1 MELRCLGFHEVPSSP
16 PRLTHTLILKIQAL
30 TPFECKY
37 QIVSTTPL
45 IFIDVGE
52 DLIMV
57 SDVDT
62 PSNPLIVPIE
72 EEKLEETSFDVNVS
86 QWSNKKKLSRKMVC
100 TQVNCLAWDCR
111 LFLNLHALTIYLK
124 FVHAHGAAPIRFEEC

>member
-1 MELRCLGFHEVPSSP
+1 LELRCLGFHEVPSS
-16 PRLTHTLILKIQAL
+16 LTHLTPTLIFKIKAL

-57 SDVDT
+57 NDVDT
-62 PSNPLIVPIE
+62 PSNPLVVPIE
-72 EEKLEETSFDVNVS
+72 EEKLEETSFDVNFY
-86 QWSNKKKLSRKMVC
+86 QWSNKKKLSKKMVR
-100 TQVNCLAWDCR
+100 TQVNCLAWDC
-111 LFLNLHALTIYLK
+111 
-124 FVHAHGAAPIRFEEC
+124 

>member
-1 MELRCLGFHEVPSSP
+1 
-16 PRLTHTLILKIQAL
+16 L

-57 SDVDT
+57 SDVDM
-62 PSNPLIVPIE
+62 PSNLLIVPIE

-86 QWSNKKKLSRKMVC
+86 QWSNLKKLFRKMVR

-111 LFLNLHALTIYLK
+111 LFLNLRALTIYLK
-124 FVHAHGAAPIRFEEC
+124 FVPAHGAAPIRFEEC